1 MDLYGLLEIDENDFD
16 MDILKKNYH
25 KMCKKW
31 HPDKG
36 GCVEHFKLIQEAY
49 ETLSDDHKRT
59 LYNNYKRFSFLK
71 DYNFSDDELQEMNS
85 YYEHLLNNENVK
97 LARALYKTLPEG
109 VKERLNKMKDF
120 IFNYDKNDV
129 KENKLEIVI
138 SSKFID
144 ITKLNDDFLLE
155 LNVDLEDA
163 YNNVLKRIIIVS
175 KYGTYYLF
183 LRDFNQNIYL
193 YNKYSFF
200 VKIRTKPKENFIR
213 KSDDLIMI
221 YKPKIHELFNNTI
234 LDIVLPSKKHLLVD
248 IYDLK
253 SKEYI
258 MINNKG
264 FNNKGKLII
273 IKYSKK
279 IL

>member
-1 MDLYGLLEIDENDFD
+1 MDLYELLEIDENYFD

-49 ETLSDDHKRT
+49 ETLSDDNKRD

-129 KENKLEIVI
+129 KKNKLEIVI

-200 VKIRTKPKENFIR
+200 VKIRTKPKGNFIR
-213 KSDDLIMI
+213 KNDDLIMI

-234 LDIVLPSKKHLLVD
+234 LDIVLPSNKHLLVD

-264 FNNKGKLII
+264 FNEGKLII
-273 IKYSKK
+273 IKSNK
-279 IL
+279 I